1 MSKMNTAPETYAE
14 LLQDDDP
21 DAANAALELLK
32 ADWKALVLVEQ
43 GANQTLAGDLRV
55 SISPIMRLV
64 FQLVE
69 RDDLVRA
76 KRILRFLLHC
86 LPDTKLIEDVHGKV
100 RNDARL
106 NINKKQSHWQIQQI
120 IHGSNALE
128 SRGINHPA
136 AVDRSVFLRK
146 WTATKGNRCA
156 KTCFHPKSTKLPKK
170 YSLIMGNKKWAT
182 VSEPSLHRSASAWQ
196 LIRVYVKLNLRE
208 KRFKLNEPWLV
219 KYFLFP
225 IKCSNPWETQMMR
238 MTES

>member
-1 MSKMNTAPETYAE
+1 MSNMNTAPEAYAE
-14 LLQDDDP
+14 LLKDDDP
-21 DAANAALELLK
+21 GAVDAALQLLK

-106 NINKKQSHWQIQQI
+106 NINKKQSHFQIQQI
-120 IHGSNALE
+120 INGSN
-128 SRGINHPA
+128 P
-136 AVDRSVFLRK
+136 
-146 WTATKGNRCA
+146 
-156 KTCFHPKSTKLPKK
+156 
-170 YSLIMGNKKWAT
+170 
-182 VSEPSLHRSASAWQ
+182 
-196 LIRVYVKLNLRE
+196 
-208 KRFKLNEPWLV
+208 
-219 KYFLFP
+219 
-225 IKCSNPWETQMMR
+225 
-238 MTES
+238 